1 MSKFSVSLCRVDG
14 IDASLS
20 QSCGMCAE
28 VEETQHIK
36 ATLTKTSAPFCI
48 KLSHK
53 VGTELSA
60 IKIGGITCTLVYVW
74 DTNIGGPYL
83 EISPNLIWV
92 YSDLEAL
99 NEVFSNTTWKIN

>member
-14 IDASLS
+14 INASLD
-20 QSCGMCAE
+20 QSYGICA
-28 VEETQHIK
+28 VAKETSHIK
-36 ATLTKTSAPFCI
+36 ANLTKIGTPFCI
-48 KLSHK
+48 KFSHK

-60 IKIGGITCTLVYVW
+60 VKIGGIICTLVYVW

-83 EISPNLIWV
+83 EISPNLIWI
-92 YSDLEAL
+92 YSDIETL

>member
-20 QSCGMCAE
+20 QTCGMQAKVSE
-28 VEETQHIK
+28 APHIS
-36 ATLTKTSAPFCI
+36 ANMTKIGTPFCI

-60 IKIGGITCTLVYVW
+60 FKIGGITCTLIYVW
-74 DTNIGGPYL
+74 DTNTGGPYL

-92 YSDLEAL
+92 YPDLEAL
-99 NEVFSNTTWKIN
+99 NEVFSNTAWEIN